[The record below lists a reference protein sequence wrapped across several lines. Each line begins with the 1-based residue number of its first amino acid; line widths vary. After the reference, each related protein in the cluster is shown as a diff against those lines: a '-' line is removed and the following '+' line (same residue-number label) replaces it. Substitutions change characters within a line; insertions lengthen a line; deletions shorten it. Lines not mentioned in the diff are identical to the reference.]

1 MIMVPV
7 LVANAAFADWDAPV
21 FSYVKQGLFL
31 LAPLKLTVQ

>member
-7 LVANAAFADWDAPV
+7 SVANGAFADWEDLV

-31 LAPLKLTVQ
+31 LAL